1 MRVDGFHYKLLLLK
15 RCLPVCS
22 SLVFPCVGIQ
32 TWGSVTGRWL
42 RWIGSVLLIACV
54 NKMHNA
60 VSRNVCLLA
69 PLLCVLDVFLVRWY
83 VQVAVCLSWKD
94 LTSLL
99 TTAML
104 ASTVA
109 MLGN

>member
-1 MRVDGFHYKLLLLK
+1 M
-15 RCLPVCS
+15 
-22 SLVFPCVGIQ
+22 
-32 TWGSVTGRWL
+32 
-42 RWIGSVLLIACV
+42 LLIVCAS
-54 NKMHNA
+54 KMHDA

-69 PLLCVLDVFLVRWY
+69 PLLCILDVFLVKWY
-83 VQVAVCLSWKD
+83 VLVAMCLSWKG

-109 MLGN
+109 TLGNLIPCALRMRWLL

>member
-1 MRVDGFHYKLLLLK
+1 ME
-15 RCLPVCS
+15 
-22 SLVFPCVGIQ
+22 
-32 TWGSVTGRWL
+32 RWL
-42 RWIGSVLLIACV
+42 RWIGSVLLIVCA
-54 NKMHNA
+54 NRMHIA

-69 PLLCVLDVFLVRWY
+69 PLFYVLDVFLVTWY
-83 VQVAVCLSWKD
+83 VLVAVCLSWKG

-109 MLGN
+109 TLGYLIPCALQIRWLL

>member
-1 MRVDGFHYKLLLLK
+1 MPLI
-15 RCLPVCS
+15 VC
-22 SLVFPCVGIQ
+22 VIK
-32 TWGSVTGRWL
+32 TY
-42 RWIGSVLLIACV
+42 
-54 NKMHNA
+54 NA

-69 PLLCVLDVFLVRWY
+69 PLLCALDVFWVTWY
-83 VQVAVCLSWKD
+83 VLVAVCLSWKG

-109 MLGN
+109 TLGNLIPCALQIRWHV